1 MTWGKYLDINKEA
14 YMSLNI
20 RWKGNKQ
27 PVFFKSLIVFI
38 AFLSVST
45 LSFAADKIPGSF
57 SELVKKASPSV
68 VNVSMQKTTQVGIQM
83 SPFGSDDQFNDFFNR
98 FYGNQ
103 GNQGTQ
109 RERKVQGVGTGFI
122 IDKEGFI
129 LTNNHVVEGADKITV
144 TLSDKKSYPAK
155 VIGLDSK
162 TDLALIKIEGAKDLV
177 PLTLG
182 DSEKMEVGD
191 WVVAIGNPFGL
202 ENTVTAGIV
211 SAKYRR
217 LGNTSYESYIQTDAS
232 INQGNSGGPL
242 MNTNG
247 EVIGINSAILSQTGG
262 SVGIGFAIPINM
274 AKDLLPQL
282 KKGKIVRGWLGVMIQ
297 QISPDIQK
305 KFDLKNTNGAL
316 VGSVTEDGPAEKAGI
331 EAGDVITSF
340 DGKTINE
347 MSELPLIVASTS
359 VGKNVKVEIIRK
371 GEKKTL
377 DIKVGELKDDEE
389 ASPPMT
395 GEGSTNG
402 SKLGFKAGEITA
414 ERAKQLKVPEKSGV
428 VILQVEDGSPAADAG
443 LQAGDIVIEVDR
455 EKVTGLSQ
463 FNKWIKNYKEGET
476 ILLLIKRDGSTLF
489 LTLKVEK

>member
-1 MTWGKYLDINKEA
+1 
-14 YMSLNI
+14 MSINI

-27 PVFFKSLIVFI
+27 PVFFRSLVICI

-68 VNVSMQKTTQVGIQM
+68 VNVSMQKMAQTGMQV
-83 SPFGSDDQFNDFFNR
+83 SPFGSDDPFNDFFNR

-122 IDKEGFI
+122 IDREGYI
-129 LTNNHVVEGADKITV
+129 LTNDHVVDGADKITV
-144 TLSDKKSYPAK
+144 TLSDKKEYTAK

-162 TDLALIKIEGAKDLV
+162 TDLALIKIDGAKDLV
-177 PLTLG
+177 PLPLG
-182 DSEKMEVGD
+182 DSDKMEVGD

-202 ENTVTAGIV
+202 ENTVTAGII

-217 LGNTSYESYIQTDAS
+217 IGTANYENYIQTDAA

-242 MNTNG
+242 MNTAG
-247 EVIGINSAILSQTGG
+247 EVIGINSAIYSQTGG

-297 QISPDIQK
+297 AITT
-305 KFDLKNTNGAL
+305 DLQNKLGLKDTKGAL
-316 VGSVTEDGPAEKAGI
+316 VGNVTEGGPAEKSGI
-331 EAGDVITSF
+331 ETGDVIVSF
-340 DGKTINE
+340 DGKEIIDMN
-347 MSELPLIVASTS
+347 ELPLLVASTP
-359 VGKNVKVEIIRK
+359 VGKNAKVEIIRK
-371 GEKKTL
+371 GDKKTL

-389 ASPPMT
+389 ASSRNT
-395 GEGSTNG
+395 GESETNG

-414 ERAKQLKVPEKSGV
+414 ERAKQFKVPEKAGV
-428 VILQVEDGSPAADAG
+428 VILQVEEGSPAQEAG
-443 LQAGDIVIEVDR
+443 LQAGDIVIEIDR

-463 FNKWIKNYKEGET
+463 FNKKIKSYKEGDT
-476 ILLLIKRDGSTLF
+476 ILLLVKRDGSTLF

>member
-1 MTWGKYLDINKEA
+1 
-14 YMSLNI
+14 MSLKI
-20 RWKGNKQ
+20 HCKLNKQ
-27 PVFFKSLIVFI
+27 PFFFRSLIVFI

-45 LSFAADKIPGSF
+45 LSLAADKIPGSF

-68 VNVSMQKTTQVGIQM
+68 VNVSMEKMTQVGIQM
-83 SPFGSDDQFNDFFNR
+83 SPFGSDDPFNDFFNR

-109 RERKVQGVGTGFI
+109 KERKVQGVGTGFI
-122 IDKEGFI
+122 IDKDGYI
-129 LTNNHVVEGADKITV
+129 LTNNHVVEGADKIKV
-144 TLSDKKSYPAK
+144 TLSDKKEYTAK

-177 PLTLG
+177 PLPMG
-182 DSEKMEVGD
+182 DSDKMEVGD

-202 ENTVTAGIV
+202 ENTVTAGII

-217 LGNTSYESYIQTDAS
+217 ISTSASNYESYIQTDAA

-297 QISPDIQK
+297 TITPDLQNK
-305 KFDLKNTNGAL
+305 LGLKDTKGAL
-316 VGSVTEDGPAEKAGI
+316 VGSVNEDGPADKAGI
-331 EAGDVITSF
+331 ETGDVIVSF
-340 DGKTINE
+340 DGKAINE
-347 MSELPLIVASTS
+347 MSELPLIVASTP
-359 VGKNVKVEIIRK
+359 VGKNVKIDVIRK
-371 GEKKTL
+371 GEKKAL

-389 ASPPMT
+389 TSSRAT
-395 GEGSTNG
+395 GGGSTN
-402 SKLGFKAGEITA
+402 SNELGFKAGDITSD
-414 ERAKQLKVPEKSGV
+414 RARQFKVTEKSGV
-428 VILQVEDGSPAADAG
+428 IILQVDESSPAEEAG
-443 LQAGDIVIEVDR
+443 LQAGDVVIEVDR
-455 EKVTGLSQ
+455 EKVTDLAQ
-463 FNKWIKNYKEGET
+463 FNKKIKSYKTGDT
-476 ILLLIKRDGSTLF
+476 ILLLVKRSGSSLF